1 MNLQK
6 IVSVLFIFIISGFYS
21 QNNWFSDLIP
31 NTYHSH
37 PEFGASDENWH
48 VDNIEL
54 IQYRRENAKTFIDI
68 NNEYH
73 TITSSGNSH
82 YFVGNQLFTIQ
93 QNATQSLSRFGIF
106 KSDLPLFTN
115 INDGSTSLQL
125 HPVGVNFSIGTSKSI
140 SCSSL
145 YPMKFVNLSFLSFNF
160 IDPFA
165 YYFTNRIF
173 KFFP

>member
-68 NNEYH
+68 NY
-73 TITSSGNSH
+73 I
-82 YFVGNQLFTIQ
+82 
-93 QNATQSLSRFGIF
+93 
-106 KSDLPLFTN
+106 
-115 INDGSTSLQL
+115 
-125 HPVGVNFSIGTSKSI
+125 KSI
-140 SCSSL
+140 FLEIKNLIYFIKSESNPLLSL
-145 YPMKFVNLSFLSFNF
+145 ISFRAFDFENNF
-160 IDPFA
+160 FL
-165 YYFTNRIF
+165 
-173 KFFP
+173 